1 MFWGN
6 DLATVLI
13 TMFCIALFVLV
24 TLTDAKIKK
33 ELNLPRNACFS
44 LPLCVKGRIYM
55 AFTLDTY
62 SKSCN
67 SDELQTWMCSFHEV
81 FAGKDIHIFIGEAN
95 TGKLT
100 DADYIVAIRNEIKKG
115 NAYVIRG
122 KYLNRLV
129 FGIKKV
135 SFSDAIVNNP
145 SAYQEQVVHD
155 LRIFGAEAK
164 KNMEQQIGIEGIPL
178 IYVCE
183 QSNVNI
189 HDDSL
194 ISGGVGDV
202 ATLLFK
208 AALQLS
214 KRDNAIDNMKGDVS
228 GIADKVKERCIEK
241 PIPLVLTEVPYRQSH
256 RLTKEQITAEITAF
270 CKKYLHPYIYILS
283 KDNTDWDAQVFFLYH
298 SPKSGNRH
306 TSPMGVEIECIWDME
321 RFYTSAFYRNM
332 DKSEVEIADF
342 KPGEIKKKLSMH
354 SLPNVS
360 YTIRIQG
367 SLNGTDI
374 LSLHEYSQNLIG
386 QQSFL
391 TKLDLSKCTLVD
403 GGESY
408 YTSTSQWAVCD
419 CYTKQDILT
428 KFIFNDLYLR
438 EIVLPEQV
446 MTMEQYAFYRLPTL
460 ETIVSYASILERACI
475 CNCLFVRNIVLR
487 NVVKKMSCGA
497 VYQCPNL
504 STIVFECPQQKLSF
518 VGNSLY
524 TSNKLLLYTNVS
536 SSEYAI
542 PDGTVEIA
550 PSAFYGKSNLKVIH
564 LNDGLKKIGDEA
576 FAQTGISSL
585 HLPITITH
593 IGKLCIPSALKD
605 LYVYAA
611 TPCPIAKG
619 TFYCVNNTKLHVPK
633 GTLEKYKQTARWD
646 CFADY
651 IEEDYSAV
659 YTGEICNHVI
669 GSVKGRLTK
678 KNLSETPVMEV
689 ENLRVILSFGDFL
702 GTCRTMFE
710 QKKTLFW
717 LLVRKGKLILNETCI
732 KELECLYPQRRK
744 ETMLLYRYLS
754 LWSQKKL
761 ESTEFSYD
769 EEPSLRDLER
779 DTYYALGGENYEA
792 FMENGGDWDNF
803 MDGLGF

>member
-1 MFWGN
+1 
-6 DLATVLI
+6 
-13 TMFCIALFVLV
+13 
-24 TLTDAKIKK
+24 
-33 ELNLPRNACFS
+33 
-44 LPLCVKGRIYM
+44 M
-55 AFTLDTY
+55 AFTLDTTY
-62 SKSCN
+62 SKSCS
-67 SDELQTWMCSFHEV
+67 SDELQTWMRSFREV
-81 FAGKDIHIFIGEAN
+81 FAGKDIDIFIGEAN

-100 DADYIVAIRNEIKKG
+100 DADYIVAIRNEIKRG

-145 SAYQEQVVHD
+145 SAYQEQVIHD
-155 LRIFGAEAK
+155 LRIFSAEAK
-164 KNMEQQIGIEGIPL
+164 KNMEQQTGSEGIPL

-194 ISGGVGDV
+194 ISGGIGDV
-202 ATLLFK
+202 ATLLFR

-214 KRDNAIDNMKGDVS
+214 KRGNAIDNMKGEVS
-228 GIADKVKERCIEK
+228 DIAAKVKERCIGR
-241 PIPLVLTEVPYRQSH
+241 PIPLVLTEMPYRRSH
-256 RLTKEQITAEITAF
+256 RLPEEKIITEITAF
-270 CKKYLHPYIYILS
+270 CKKYLHPYVYILS
-283 KDNTDWDAQVFFLYH
+283 KDNTDWDAQVFFLHH
-298 SPKSGNRH
+298 SPKLNSCH
-306 TSPMGVEIECIWDME
+306 TTPMGVKIECIWDME
-321 RFYTSAFYRNM
+321 RFYASAFYRNM
-332 DKSEVEIADF
+332 DKSEVEITDF
-342 KPGEIKKKLSMH
+342 TPGEIRKELSMH

-374 LSLHEYSQNLIG
+374 LSLHEYSQSLIG
-386 QQSFL
+386 KQSFL
-391 TKLDLSKCTLVD
+391 TRLDLSKCALVD

-419 CYTKQDILT
+419 CYTQQDILT
-428 KFIFNDLYLR
+428 KFIFNYLYLR
-438 EIVLPEQV
+438 EIVLPEKA
-446 MTMEQYAFYRLPTL
+446 MTMEKYAFYRVPTL
-460 ETIVSYASILERACI
+460 ETIVSYSSILERACV
-475 CNCLFVRNIVLR
+475 CNCLFVRNIVFR
-487 NVVKKMSCGA
+487 NTVKKMSCGA
-497 VYQCPNL
+497 IYQCPNL
-504 STIVFECPQQKLSF
+504 SDVVFECPQQKLSF

-524 TSNKLLLYTNVS
+524 TSNKLLLYTNVN

-542 PDGTVEIA
+542 PDGSVEIA

-576 FAQTGISSL
+576 FAQTGIPSL
-585 HLPITITH
+585 HLPATITH

-611 TPCPIAKG
+611 APCPIAKG
-619 TFYCVNNTKLHVPK
+619 TFHYVNNTRLHVPK
-633 GTLEKYKQTARWD
+633 GTLERYQKSVRWN

-678 KNLSETPVMEV
+678 KNLSETSVMEV
-689 ENLRVILSFGDFL
+689 ENLRQTLSFGDFY
-702 GTCRTMFE
+702 GTCRTVFE
-710 QKKTLFW
+710 QKKNLFW
-717 LLVRKGKLILNETCI
+717 LLVRKGKLILNETCV
-732 KELECLYPQRRK
+732 KELESLYPQRRK
-744 ETMLLYRYLS
+744 ETMLLCRYLS

-769 EEPSLRDLER
+769 YDEEPSIRDLER
-779 DTYYALGGENYEA
+779 DTYYALGGEDYEA